1 MKLSVLDYGLI
12 DEGRTAQEALAETVQ
27 LAQRAEE
34 LAYHRF
40 WVAEHHNVH
49 AFAISS
55 PELVMAHLAS
65 QTQRIRI
72 GSGGIMALHYPAF
85 KLAEEV
91 ATLTSL
97 YPDRIDI
104 GWGNSLGT
112 AKVSRALKSQHQ
124 AGDFE
129 QVLEEVAAYLTAD
142 QEPFANPRG
151 AGLPPAF
158 TLGMG
163 GQSAQVAGRQ
173 GLGYVLGLFP
183 YLFDDPFEVI
193 RASFDRYRQA
203 FRPYG
208 FLAQPQ
214 AILGVFVVVG
224 QTAEEAEALARAVGI
239 WLLGKEDF
247 NHFKT
252 FPSVATAQAY
262 QLTAEEEDLLIKQRQ
277 RLVVGTPDQVK
288 ARLQD
293 LAQTGQA
300 DELLIIPLVPGF
312 DNRLRSLELLAG
324 LIS

>member
-1 MKLSVLDYGLI
+1 MKVSILDYGLI

-27 LAQRAEE
+27 LAQRADS
-34 LAYHRF
+34 LGYHRF

-72 GSGGIMALHYPAF
+72 GSGGIMALHYSPF
-85 KLAEEV
+85 KLAELV

-97 YPDRIDI
+97 YPNRIDL

-112 AKVSRALKSQHQ
+112 ARVSRALKSQQ
-124 AGDFE
+124 GSGDFE
-129 QVLEEVAAYLTAD
+129 AVLAQITAYLTAEA
-142 QEPFANPRG
+142 QPFANPRG
-151 AGLPPAF
+151 ADLPPAF

-163 GQSAQVAGRQ
+163 GQSAAIAGRQ
-173 GLGYVLGLFP
+173 GMGYVLGLFP

-203 FRPYG
+203 FRPSVYQ
-208 FLAQPQ
+208 AQPQ
-214 AILGVFVVVG
+214 TIMAVFVVV
-224 QTAEEAEALARAVGI
+224 AETTEAAEDLARAVGI

-252 FPSVATAQAY
+252 FPSVATAKAY
-262 QLTAEEEDLLIKQRQ
+262 QLTAEEEDLLIKQRE
-277 RLVVGTPDQVK
+277 RLLVGTPDQVR
-288 ARLQD
+288 ARLLD
-293 LAQTGQA
+293 LAQVGQA

-312 DNRLRSLELLAG
+312 DNRLRSLELLAD